1 MNALPISPVI
11 LALLVLFVLLLGS
24 LLVIGKVPLAYNLR
38 NLMVRWR
45 MSLLTGLAFTLVI
58 AVLTVM
64 MGFVNGMG
72 KSTEGSGHPEN
83 VVILAEGANDE
94 SFSSL
99 NFTEISDV
107 ERQPGIV
114 ASESPGSEGK
124 ALASKEVYVIANMP
138 VPPKEGKTTGPEIR
152 GKIRRV
158 LIDEN
163 AFILTDAAESE
174 RKFRL
179 ADSGKV
185 FANNLE
191 GKLEN
196 LKPGDDIWMTYE
208 ERGKEALA
216 LEIQGSNRRRFIQ
229 IRGIEDPLIS
239 AEVHYLNLF
248 PGGKW
253 FSDAGV
259 EQLAAAEK
267 GKEPET
273 AIQAVVGDGLAREL
287 GLDLKKERLEVGDIF
302 ELGPRKWKV
311 VGILQSAGTTFNS
324 EVWAKRGYIGE
335 LYGKPNSISSMV
347 LRASSA
353 DDAKL
358 LAEDLKQN
366 YKKANLQTQTE
377 TEYYSKLQ
385 GFSTQFKFAILVLT
399 VFMAV
404 GGIFGLMNTMFAAI
418 SQRIK
423 DIGVLRILGYARRQI
438 LFSFLL
444 ESLGIALVGG
454 IIGCALGMLC
464 NGLSAT
470 SIVGSGQ
477 GGFGKTVIFRLVVDA
492 NTLGIGLL
500 LTLFMGLLGGLLPS
514 LSAMRLRPLESLR

>member
-1 MNALPISPVI
+1 MNALPMPVI
-11 LALLVLFVLLLGS
+11 LAPLVLFILLLGS
-24 LLVIGKVPLAYNLR
+24 LLVIGKVPLSYNVR

-58 AVLTVM
+58 ALLTVM
-64 MGFVNGMG
+64 MAFVNGMG
-72 KSTEGSGHPEN
+72 KLTQGSGHPEN

-94 SFSSL
+94 SFSTL

-107 ERQPGIV
+107 ERQPGII
-114 ASESPGSEGK
+114 AGERPGNEGK
-124 ALASKEVYVIANMP
+124 PLASKEVYVIANMP
-138 VPPKEGKTTGPEIR
+138 IPPQEGKSSGPQIR
-152 GKIRRV
+152 GKVRKV
-158 LIDEN
+158 LIDQS
-163 AFILTDAAESE
+163 AFILTDANGNE
-174 RKFRL
+174 RQFQL
-179 ADSGKV
+179 ADTGKV

-208 ERGKEALA
+208 ERGGAGWA
-216 LEIQGSNRRRFIQ
+216 LEVQGSNRRRFIQ
-229 IRGIEDPLIS
+229 IRGVEDPLIS
-239 AEVHYLNLF
+239 AEVHYLELL
-248 PGGKW
+248 PGGRW
-253 FSDAGV
+253 FSAAGV
-259 EQLAAAEK
+259 EQLPAAEK
-267 GKEPET
+267 GNEPET
-273 AIQAVVGDGLAREL
+273 AIQAVIGEGIAREL
-287 GLDLKKERLEVGDIF
+287 GPDLKKERLEIGDIF

-335 LYGKPNSISSMV
+335 LYGKPNTISSMV
-347 LRASSA
+347 LRTAKA
-353 DDAKL
+353 EDAKH
-358 LAEDLKQN
+358 LAEDLKEN

-385 GFSTQFKFAILVLT
+385 GISTQLQVAIIFLT

-423 DIGVLRILGYARRQI
+423 DIGVLRILGYARWQI
-438 LFSFLL
+438 LSSFLL

-454 IIGCALGMLC
+454 IVGCALGMLC
-464 NGLSAT
+464 HGFTAT

-477 GGFGKTVIFRLVVDA
+477 GGFGKTVIFRLIVDA
-492 NTLGIGLL
+492 NTLGIGIL